1 MMKFRRPRGLRLPI
15 LMYHSISHDRETGHP
30 YYWINTSPALF
41 AQHMQYLADHNYQ
54 VISLSHA
61 VEMIRGFSPTTK
73 HQPLNT
79 KAVVLTF
86 DDGFEDFY
94 THAFPVLRRHGF
106 TATVFLPTDYI
117 GNGRPTLRGKAHLTW
132 DRVRELSAAGITFG
146 SHTCSHPQLH
156 DLGPEEITR
165 ELSTSKQ
172 TIESQLNVSA
182 GQPRGVDSFCY
193 PYKFPEHDI
202 QFVSTLSKV
211 LRSVGYDCCLSTR
224 IGTTHSADDL
234 FALRRVPIN
243 SADDQALFAAKLSG
257 AYDCMAT
264 LQALSKK
271 ARSAGKTR
279 TR

>member
-1 MMKFRRPRGLRLPI
+1 
-15 LMYHSISHDRETGHP
+15 
-30 YYWINTSPALF
+30 
-41 AQHMQYLADHNYQ
+41 
-54 VISLSHA
+54 
-61 VEMIRGFSPTTK
+61 
-73 HQPLNT
+73 
-79 KAVVLTF
+79 
-86 DDGFEDFY
+86 
-94 THAFPVLRRHGF
+94 VLRRHGF

-117 GNGRPTLRGKAHLTW
+117 GNGRPTLQGKAHLTW

-182 GQPRGVDSFCY
+182 GQPVSRSAGQPRGVDSFCY

-224 IGTTHSADDL
+224 IGTTIPRMIS
-234 FALRRVPIN
+234 LRC
-243 SADDQALFAAKLSG
+243 AASRSI
-257 AYDCMAT
+257 
-264 LQALSKK
+264 LQM
-271 ARSAGKTR
+271 TR
-279 TR
+279 LYLPPSSPAPMTAWRHCKPSQRKPDRLERRGHGD